1 MKLLCVAN
9 DRARAQSGFRT
20 DHGQA
25 VLVETDQGR
34 VLLDTGS
41 SGGKLLYNLDL
52 AGIDERSIDALVL
65 SHAHDDHTGGVGA
78 LLKRTGRIPL
88 YAHADILRER
98 FSLGSILPS
107 IVRRWLRLEAM
118 RSRGL
123 PVSREELERSAHM
136 HLSADPQQ
144 VLPNVYTTGEITERP
159 ELEGRS
165 QHHFVRGEAGWSPD
179 PYRDDMS
186 LVVRVAQGL
195 VLVCGCCHAG
205 LLNTLL
211 SVRSSFG
218 EPIHGVVGGLHL
230 RDLSDAQLQHI
241 VDVLRDYGAI
251 RMFPNHCTGDRA
263 VAALTHAF
271 GARVTPFP
279 AGAELVF

>member
-1 MKLLCVAN
+1 MKLLCVMN

-20 DHGQA
+20 DQGQA
-25 VLVETDQGR
+25 ILVETEQGR

-41 SGGKLLYNLDL
+41 SGSKLLYNLDV
-52 AGIDERSIDALVL
+52 AGIDAPSIDALVL
-65 SHAHDDHTGGVGA
+65 SHAHDDHTGGVVA
-78 LLKRTGRIPL
+78 LLNRTGRIPL

-98 FSLGSILPS
+98 FSLRSVLPS
-107 IVRRWLRLEAM
+107 LARRWLRLGAM

-123 PVSREELERSAHM
+123 PVSLEALERSAQL

-144 VLPNVYTTGEITERP
+144 VLPDVYTTGEITERP

-165 QHHFVRGEAGWSPD
+165 KHHFVRGEVGWTPD
-179 PYRDDMS
+179 PYRDDVS
-186 LVVRVAQGL
+186 LVVRAAQGL
-195 VLVCGCCHAG
+195 VVVCGCCHAG

-211 SVRSSFG
+211 KVRSSYD

-230 RDLSDAQLQHI
+230 RDLSDSQLQRI
-241 VDVLRDYGAI
+241 VDVLREYGAV
-251 RMFPNHCTGDRA
+251 RLYPNHCTGDRA
-263 VAALTHAF
+263 LAALTNAF
-271 GARVTPFP
+271 GARVTPCP